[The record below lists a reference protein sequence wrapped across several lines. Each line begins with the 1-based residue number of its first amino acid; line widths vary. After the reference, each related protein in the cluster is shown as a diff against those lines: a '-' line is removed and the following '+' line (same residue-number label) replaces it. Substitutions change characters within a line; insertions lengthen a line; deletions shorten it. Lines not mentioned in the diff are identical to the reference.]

1 MNLVV
6 REFEIR
12 AWAVGCKCEATA
24 PARERM
30 TSGCIYERGTRQITN
45 RLCLLVTSFIMA
57 APADFLNFI
66 DVNKDRFIQRLASAV
81 EIPRYYP
88 PDHLA

>member
-1 MNLVV
+1 MLPGQRRDGNHGSALY
-6 REFEIR
+6 
-12 AWAVGCKCEATA
+12 C
-24 PARERM
+24 
-30 TSGCIYERGTRQITN
+30 
-45 RLCLLVTSFIMA
+45 FIMA

-81 EIPRYYP
+81 EIPRYCP

>member
-1 MNLVV
+1 MSVDVV
-6 REFEIR
+6 VDGR
-12 AWAVGCKCEATA
+12 V
-24 PARERM
+24 
-30 TSGCIYERGTRQITN
+30 TRHITN
-45 RLCLLVTSFIMA
+45 RLCPLVVGFIMA

-88 PDHLA
+88 PNHSA

>member
-1 MNLVV
+1 MPSS
-6 REFEIR
+6 
-12 AWAVGCKCEATA
+12 AWGFVDVDGDYGSALSVAG
-24 PARERM
+24 
-30 TSGCIYERGTRQITN
+30 
-45 RLCLLVTSFIMA
+45 FIMA